1 MVKNGILFLLLNNI
15 LLSSVLMAD
24 DYYVSY
30 YLYTK
35 NFKVLNE
42 KLRFSKAMVPF
53 KSEGHTI
60 CKIAADYDNMNSFI
74 KENKEEILSCLFREG
89 VFVSSYGTYSE
100 MTSKKD
106 MILLKILPTPIQVD
120 FNDGLVIIRKIR

>member
-1 MVKNGILFLLLNNI
+1 MVKNGILFLLLSNL

-53 KSEGHTI
+53 KGKGNTL
-60 CKIAADYDNMNSFI
+60 CKILSDNNNINLFI
-74 KENKEEILSCLFREG
+74 KKNREEILSCLFKGG

-100 MTSKKD
+100 MISKKD
-106 MILLKILPTPIQVD
+106 MIILEILPKPVQVD

>member
-1 MVKNGILFLLLNNI
+1 MVKTGILFLLLINLI
-15 LLSSVLMAD
+15 SSVLMAD

-42 KLRFSKAMVPF
+42 KLKVSKAMVPF
-53 KSEGHTI
+53 KRKGKTI
-60 CKIAADYDNMNSFI
+60 CKIVSDDNKIDIFM
-74 KENKEEILSCLFREG
+74 KKNKNNILSCLFKEG
-89 VFVSSYGTYSE
+89 VFVNSYGTYSE
-100 MTSKKD
+100 MISKKET
-106 MILLKILPTPIQVD
+106 IILKILPTPVQVD